1 MQGEWSKLGEHLKA
15 DAEVLGEEMK
25 GIFGGVG
32 ASLGDGFKVAEDDID
47 GWIKSLKGEL
57 AELNAW
63 WEGHGDKARPNMG
76 PKILGP
82 GDPGYDE
89 APTAEKMSYRGRI
102 PDLQKEG
109 GGLQKAAFRTGEE
122 TPGAEIKAEA
132 VVYRAT
138 MRGTAEGSRIG
149 FLNAFH
155 ELEDEKRR
163 GAGGGMVPAAYHPG
177 GAAEGGGLGGGY
189 GGLGGGPGGGLGGSP
204 GGVAPG
210 GAETAPSERGIG
222 RGAPGGAETAP
233 GGRGPSGAPGGRSSN
248 GAPSPGAPPS
258 GETGEHPLSAHAQ
271 AMRKQFGHPS
281 KGGGDSVY
289 GMIDKAAAGDKRTA
303 DIMKAIFEGE
313 SNHIKGV
320 YDAATRGEASYGPF
334 QLNKHGG
341 LGAQFQKETGRD
353 PANPSSVQA
362 QTSWVADYIKRNRG
376 PISQWKGL
384 QHGIERI
391 QRGQIHPN
399 DTAMNTT
406 STGRTAEQHQAL
418 VETAKRA
425 NPATLGALSKPGAES
440 AEAGAGYGQGTPP
453 PLKVTGAQ
461 MAGVDPK
468 IVEAVTAG
476 ASHMPKG
483 YSVEIFSGKRG
494 GTDPHGHG
502 EAIDVRIRKP
512 DGTLIPDRGADTTG
526 MYQRLA
532 QLTYGE
538 IKARHPE
545 LANRYAWG
553 GSFETSRGS
562 GVPDLMHHDL
572 MGRRGGIR
580 PGMHPQIQA
589 LGAIP
594 LAPERPAE
602 LAKKPPVE
610 LPKKLPADIHQ
621 RARSMFGHPHM
632 QSADLLGNARKA
644 GMMGGQSQKVTGEAS
659 MRIDL
664 RGFPK
669 GTKTKTEMSGMFS
682 QIRVARGRAM
692 PLANQDS

>member
-1 MQGEWSKLGEHLKA
+1 
-15 DAEVLGEEMK
+15 
-25 GIFGGVG
+25 
-32 ASLGDGFKVAEDDID
+32 
-47 GWIKSLKGEL
+47 
-57 AELNAW
+57 
-63 WEGHGDKARPNMG
+63 
-76 PKILGP
+76 
-82 GDPGYDE
+82 
-89 APTAEKMSYRGRI
+89 
-102 PDLQKEG
+102 
-109 GGLQKAAFRTGEE
+109 
-122 TPGAEIKAEA
+122 
-132 VVYRAT
+132 
-138 MRGTAEGSRIG
+138 
-149 FLNAFH
+149 
-155 ELEDEKRR
+155 
-163 GAGGGMVPAAYHPG
+163 
-177 GAAEGGGLGGGY
+177 
-189 GGLGGGPGGGLGGSP
+189 
-204 GGVAPG
+204 
-210 GAETAPSERGIG
+210 
-222 RGAPGGAETAP
+222 
-233 GGRGPSGAPGGRSSN
+233 
-248 GAPSPGAPPS
+248 
-258 GETGEHPLSAHAQ
+258 
-271 AMRKQFGHPS
+271 MRKQFGHPS
-281 KGGGDSVY
+281 KGGEPAEHQ
-289 GMIDKAAAGDKRTA
+289 AAQR
-303 DIMKAIFEGE
+303 GE
-313 SNHIKGV
+313 SQEVVDYIRNSAKRAGIDPNQALRVAQTEGLRGFDPATGKWSSGPN
-320 YDAATRGEASYGPF
+320 DAGTSFGPF
-334 QLNKHGG
+334 QAHFKSNIPGFRAAGQGDDMLKAGIDARKMGDWKKAVDWQLDYAHKHGWG
-341 LGAQFQKETGRD
+341 EWHGWTGDRW
-353 PANPSSVQA
+353 AG
-362 QTSWVADYIKRNRG
+362 INRG
-376 PISQWKGL
+376 AVPEG
-384 QHGIERI
+384 G
-391 QRGQIHPN
+391 
-399 DTAMNTT
+399 
-406 STGRTAEQHQAL
+406 GRTAEQHQAL
-418 VETAKRA
+418 VETAKRV
-425 NPATLGALSKPGAES
+425 NPATLGALGKPGAES

-468 IVEAVTAG
+468 MVEAVTAG

-512 DGTLIPDRGADTTG
+512 DGTLIRDHGADTTG

-602 LAKKPPVE
+602 LAKKPP
-610 LPKKLPADIHQ
+610 ADIHQ

-644 GMMGGQSQKVTGEAS
+644 GMMGSQSQKVTGEAS

-682 QIRVARGRAM
+682 QIRVARGEPCRLQIRIVDHDVLNSRGLRT
-692 PLANQDS
+692 LAPP